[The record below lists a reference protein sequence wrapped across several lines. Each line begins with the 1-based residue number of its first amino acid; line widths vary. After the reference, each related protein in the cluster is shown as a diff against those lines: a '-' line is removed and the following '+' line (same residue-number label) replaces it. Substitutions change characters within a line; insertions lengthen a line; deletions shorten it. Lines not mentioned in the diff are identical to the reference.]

1 MVCVCFLIYWYSLV
15 YVLLTAVNYAPLVL
29 AVTPGRPSREAAEAY
44 FGSLRNFA
52 SWDRESL
59 KSWVQGAV
67 VEDDKES
74 NSPAV
79 SLACHPHIEASIY
92 TGRTLELNEQE
103 LAQPK
108 CRAVFQSGAR
118 TQLFKHEFFAGLA
131 EEFPRIYSVG
141 APMPK
146 CSHLMVFEDPEVAAQ
161 RIVDAL
167 ALFPPFSGADAKGS
181 AKPPASRL

>member
-1 MVCVCFLIYWYSLV
+1 MHD
-15 YVLLTAVNYAPLVL
+15 
-29 AVTPGRPSREAAEAY
+29 RPSREAAEAY

-67 VEDDKES
+67 VEDDKD

-131 EEFPRIYSVG
+131 EKFPHIYSVG

-146 CSHLMVFEDPEVAAQ
+146 CSHLMIFEDPEVAAQ
-161 RIVDAL
+161 RIVEAL
-167 ALFPPFSGADAKGS
+167 VLFPPFSAVAEDKAS
-181 AKPPASRL
+181 MAPASRL